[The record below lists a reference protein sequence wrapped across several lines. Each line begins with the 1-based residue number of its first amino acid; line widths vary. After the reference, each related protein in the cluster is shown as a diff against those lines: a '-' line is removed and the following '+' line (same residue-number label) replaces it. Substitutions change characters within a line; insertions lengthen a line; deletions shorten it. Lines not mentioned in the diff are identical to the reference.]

1 MWVLKL
7 VTSKV
12 GRVVAALLAAIGI
25 ILTIFQAGK
34 RDQRKDQKVQDS
46 KDYIETRKKVDNAI
60 KDSPDNAD
68 DARKFLRDRNKD

>member
-1 MWVLKL
+1 M
-7 VTSKV
+7 
-12 GRVVAALLAAIGI
+12 AALLAAIGI